1 MKVAR
6 VRSVLLAVS
15 DSLSVDSFTNGRY
28 LQGIHLTGIYMATTT
43 HTRHPRF
50 SRRNALQAGSI
61 GMLGLGMNH
70 VCDLTGQ
77 ASESASQTSGRAKSV
92 IFIFLSGG
100 LTQHDSFDPKPN
112 APDGIR
118 GEFSPIATQTPGLQ
132 ICEHL
137 PMLAQRSEKWA
148 VLRSLTMPNNEH
160 SKGHLMVLT
169 GRSKAP
175 PTFNGSKP
183 MPEDWPSIA
192 SIVGDQTKSRSNNL
206 PPAIALPERL
216 VHRTGR
222 VIPGQFGGEMGRHRD
237 PWFLSASP
245 FNSTSYGAYPD
256 YEFHFTRG
264 RERNEKLVFQSPNL
278 SLPEGLTQTRLS
290 SRQTLLKTIEDQRRD
305 LDRHAVTQSFS
316 RSRQNAV
323 SLLTDEKV
331 KQAFDV
337 TRADD
342 KIQERYG
349 KNAFGWSLL
358 MAKRLVAA
366 GVNLVQVNL
375 GNNESWDTH
384 DNNFPLLKDCLL
396 PPTDRG
402 LTALLDDLEE
412 SGLLDETLI
421 VMCGEM
427 GRTPR
432 INKKMPGRD
441 HWGVVQSVFFA
452 GGGIQGGNVVG
463 SSDDIGA
470 YPATQMARPENVAAT
485 IYNSLGLPET
495 AAWKDELN
503 RPHHIYNGEPI
514 HALL

>member
-1 MKVAR
+1 MAEIPQ
-6 VRSVLLAVS
+6 STHPT
-15 DSLSVDSFTNGRY
+15 FT
-28 LQGIHLTGIYMATTT
+28 
-43 HTRHPRF
+43 
-50 SRRNALQAGSI
+50 RRTALQAGSVGI
-61 GMLGLGMNH
+61 LGLGMNH
-70 VCDLTGQ
+70 LADLTGHAAEA
-77 ASESASQTSGRAKSV
+77 ASIGPGRAKSV
-92 IFIFLSGG
+92 VFIFLSGG
-100 LTQHDSFDPKPN
+100 LTQHDSFDPKPE
-112 APDGIR
+112 APDSIR
-118 GEFSPIATQTPGLQ
+118 GEFSPIATQTPGLE

-137 PMLAQRSEKWA
+137 PLLAQRSEKWA

-160 SKGHLMVLT
+160 SQGHMMMMS
-169 GRSKAP
+169 GRTKLP

-192 SIVGDQTKSRSNNL
+192 SIVGDQTKPRANNL

-216 VHRTGR
+216 IHRTGR
-222 VIPGQFGGEMGRHRD
+222 VIPGQFGGQMGARRD
-237 PWFLSASP
+237 PWFLDASP
-245 FNSTSYGAYPD
+245 FNGNSYGAYPD

-264 RERNEKLVFQSPNL
+264 RERNEKLVFESPNL
-278 SLPEGLTQTRLS
+278 SLPEGLTQPRLGARGS
-290 SRQTLLKTIEDQRRD
+290 LLKTIEDQRRD
-305 LDRHAVTQSFS
+305 LDRFASTQSFS

-337 TRADD
+337 TNADE

-358 MAKRLVAA
+358 MAKRLVES

-402 LTALLDDLEE
+402 LSALLDDLDE

-432 INKKMPGRD
+432 ISPISAGGKNASGEVFTPGRH
-441 HWGVVQSVFFA
+441 HWGDVFPCFFA
-452 GGGIQGGNVVG
+452 GGGIQPGRIVG
-463 SSDDIGA
+463 RTDEHG
-470 YPATQMARPENVAAT
+470 
-485 IYNSLGLPET
+485 GLPET
-495 AAWKDELN
+495 EAYTPEDLAATIFHCLGIGPDREFHDSSG
-503 RPHHIYNGEPI
+503 RPYRIYRGQPI

>member
-1 MKVAR
+1 MAEIPQ
-6 VRSVLLAVS
+6 STHPT
-15 DSLSVDSFTNGRY
+15 FT
-28 LQGIHLTGIYMATTT
+28 
-43 HTRHPRF
+43 
-50 SRRNALQAGSI
+50 RRTALQAGSVGI
-61 GMLGLGMNH
+61 LGLGMNH
-70 VCDLTGQ
+70 LADLTGHAAEA
-77 ASESASQTSGRAKSV
+77 ASIGPGRAKSV
-92 IFIFLSGG
+92 VFIFLSGG
-100 LTQHDSFDPKPN
+100 LTQHDSFDPKPE
-112 APDGIR
+112 APDSIR
-118 GEFSPIATQTPGLQ
+118 GEFSPIATQTPGLE

-137 PMLAQRSEKWA
+137 PLLAQRSEKWA

-160 SKGHLMVLT
+160 SQGHMMMMS
-169 GRSKAP
+169 GRTKLP

-192 SIVGDQTKSRSNNL
+192 SIVGDQTKPRANNL

-216 VHRTGR
+216 IHRTGR
-222 VIPGQFGGEMGRHRD
+222 VIPGQFGGQMGARRD
-237 PWFLSASP
+237 PWFLDASP
-245 FNSTSYGAYPD
+245 FNGNSYGAYPD

-264 RERNEKLVFQSPNL
+264 RERNEKLVFESPNL
-278 SLPEGLTQTRLS
+278 SLPEGLTQPRLGARGS
-290 SRQTLLKTIEDQRRD
+290 LLKTIEDQRRD
-305 LDRHAVTQSFS
+305 LDRFASTQSFS

-337 TRADD
+337 TNADE

-358 MAKRLVAA
+358 MAKRLVES

-402 LTALLDDLEE
+402 LSALLDDLDE

-432 INKKMPGRD
+432 INTKLPGRD
-441 HWGVVQSVFFA
+441 HWGAVQSVFFA
-452 GGGIQGGNVVG
+452 GGGVRGGTVVG

-470 YPATQMARPENVAAT
+470 YPATQLARPENMAAT
-485 IYNSLGLPET
+485 IYSSLGMPDT

-503 RPHHIYNGEPI
+503 RPHHIYHGEPI
-514 HALL
+514 QALF

>member
-1 MKVAR
+1 MAGIPHTSHPAFTRR
-6 VRSVLLAVS
+6 V
-15 DSLSVDSFTNGRY
+15 
-28 LQGIHLTGIYMATTT
+28 
-43 HTRHPRF
+43 
-50 SRRNALQAGSI
+50 ALQAGSVGI
-61 GMLGLGMNH
+61 HGLGMNH
-70 VCDLTGQ
+70 VDELAGQ
-77 ASESASQTSGRAKSV
+77 AAQGTSSVSGRAKSIV
-92 IFIFLSGG
+92 FIFLSGG
-100 LTQHDSFDPKPN
+100 LTQHDSFDLKPD
-112 APDGIR
+112 APDSIR
-118 GEFSPIATQTPGLQ
+118 GEFSPIATQTTGLQ
-132 ICEHL
+132 VCEHL

-160 SKGHLMVLT
+160 SLGHMMMLT

-175 PTFNGSKP
+175 PTFNASKP

-192 SIVGDQTKSRSNNL
+192 SIVGDATRPRNNNL

-222 VIPGQFGGEMGRHRD
+222 IIPGQFGGQMGRHRD
-237 PWFLSASP
+237 PWFLEASP
-245 FNSTSYGAYPD
+245 FNGTSYGAYPD

-278 SLPEGLTQTRLS
+278 SLPEGLTQPRLG
-290 SRQTLLKTIEDQRRD
+290 SRQSLLKTIEEQRRY
-305 LDRHAVTQSFS
+305 LDQFAATESFS

-323 SLLTDEKV
+323 SLLTDETV

-337 TRADD
+337 TRAND
-342 KIQERYG
+342 KLQERYG

-358 MAKRLVAA
+358 MAKRLVEA

-384 DNNFPLLKDCLL
+384 NNNFPLLKDCLL

-402 LTALLDDLEE
+402 LSALLDDLDE

-432 INKKMPGRD
+432 INKTMPGRD
-441 HWGVVQSVFFA
+441 HWGAVQSVFFA
-452 GGGIQGGNVVG
+452 GGGVRGGTLVG
-463 SSDDIGA
+463 SSDEIGA
-470 YPATQMARPENVAAT
+470 YPATQVAQPENVAAT
-485 IYNSLGLPET
+485 IYSALGLPET

-503 RPHHIYNGEPI
+503 RPHHIYHGEPI
-514 HALL
+514 HGLT